1 MAVSVLL
8 DKATPANFELTF
20 PILPTQVNLQANEE
34 LVLNIHGVVLPAI
47 NLNPIDSHW
56 QGTKRRIVDPPID
69 YEILNCQF
77 IVDSEFRNWKIL
89 HDWMVFI
96 SNNSD
101 KMLER
106 YANYAVD
113 ASLRIMDNFNND
125 ILGVQFIGMWPQNL
139 QEVSLSQKESE
150 VLLESGATFTYDYFT
165 VRENV

>member
-1 MAVSVLL
+1 
-8 DKATPANFELTF
+8 
-20 PILPTQVNLQANEE
+20 
-34 LVLNIHGVVLPAI
+34 
-47 NLNPIDSHW
+47 
-56 QGTKRRIVDPPID
+56 
-69 YEILNCQF
+69 
-77 IVDSEFRNWKIL
+77 
-89 HDWMVFI
+89 MVFI